1 MSTEEESER
10 RQKQQRPVSSLS
22 APVVSSD
29 EPRLNGSSNFGGNR
43 SSPMRPKLNTIHSS
57 DASRFMTL
65 ERLQHLK
72 PTSTKKHP
80 QIIKDCS
87 AGGQQDRQLTIE
99 TAIFPEQQP
108 MFQSEKGW
116 RSSNGGSQVTIMIN
130 FLFLWKPCIIEKIC
144 YWKKKSDTKSVRSGS
159 ESNTRSPSNK
169 RSAKKSRRRPHHPSN
184 SLKPTEVFAQNL
196 SDAVLDANGKRK
208 HEKIY
213 RAFFSQ
219 SSFVFFLD
227 SDDEGFVYRDRSSLY
242 PPLPLQW
249 ATENTSLPP
258 YYTKKADRH
267 LQPSKPHR
275 PVLRSAVSELPTTG
289 FYYRSPLQQQQ
300 PQQQQHSAPVQPYP
314 RYHDWYP
321 SDADEEHAPLLNR
334 GSLGIKRKRRQ
345 NAKVSCWKR

>member
-1 MSTEEESER
+1 MVIACTILIKEHFWSEPGTRRSIFFPPLLFLPLTVIKKFVRKKKCGNNKNFRMSTEEESER

-144 YWKKKSDTKSVRSGS
+144 YWKKRVIPRACDPEASP
-159 ESNTRSPSNK
+159 TR
-169 RSAKKSRRRPHHPSN
+169 
-184 SLKPTEVFAQNL
+184 V
-196 SDAVLDANGKRK
+196 
-208 HEKIY
+208 
-213 RAFFSQ
+213 
-219 SSFVFFLD
+219 
-227 SDDEGFVYRDRSSLY
+227 
-242 PPLPLQW
+242 
-249 ATENTSLPP
+249 LPP
-258 YYTKKADRH
+258 TNARPKRAEDDLTI
-267 LQPSKPHR
+267 LQIH
-275 PVLRSAVSELPTTG
+275 
-289 FYYRSPLQQQQ
+289 
-300 PQQQQHSAPVQPYP
+300 
-314 RYHDWYP
+314 
-321 SDADEEHAPLLNR
+321 
-334 GSLGIKRKRRQ
+334 
-345 NAKVSCWKR
+345 